1 LKIKKSYLYVGL
13 AALIILLAVS
23 GYYFLSGDDDVIS
36 SIAVLPLENLSG
48 NPDNEFYADG
58 TTEAL
63 IAELTKIKALR
74 VISRTSAMRYKNS
87 GLSIPDIA
95 LKLNVEAVVTGSVL
109 RAGDRIRITLRLIE
123 AETERLLWEKTYER
137 DFQDILIMQEELARD
152 VSGEIKVVVTPEE
165 RESLT
170 AAGTVDPTAH
180 ELYLKGRFLINRWT
194 SESLNRGI
202 EYLEQA
208 LELDPENAL
217 AHAGLAMAYDILASF
232 DWIAPADGWSR
243 ARAEAL
249 RALGIDETLMEAHLV
264 LAEVKFMYDWDWK
277 SADRGF
283 MRAIELKPGSGEAH
297 TLYAGF
303 LLSNARIDESY
314 NEIQLAL
321 EYDPHSFSVH
331 RFALIFYLFT
341 RRYDRAINQAREIL
355 DLYPENFEAHY
366 FLGWIYK
373 DTSMFDDAITEY
385 RQALTL
391 AGSNT
396 TDSLRA
402 IAGIA
407 RVYAVSGET
416 ERTRALIDG
425 LAEKSRKGLITP
437 YIVAKV
443 YSALGESDRTFEWLE
458 RAYIDRSPYLAM
470 VKIDP
475 ELDNVREDP
484 RFKTLIRKMGL
495 D

>member
-1 LKIKKSYLYVGL
+1 MKIKKSYLYGGL
-13 AALIILLAVS
+13 AVLIVLLAVS
-23 GYYFLSGDDDVIS
+23 GYYYLAEKIDVIS
-36 SIAVLPLENLSG
+36 SIAVLPLKNLSG
-48 NPDNEFYADG
+48 NPDHEFYADG
-58 TTEAL
+58 MTEAL

-74 VISRTSAMRYKNS
+74 VISRISAMRYKNS
-87 GLSIPDIA
+87 GLPIPDIA
-95 LKLNVEAVVTGSVL
+95 KKLNVEAVVTGSVL
-109 RAGDRIRITLRLIE
+109 RVGDRIQITLRLIE

-137 DFQDILIMQEELARD
+137 DFQDILIVQEELARD
-152 VSGEIKVVVTPEE
+152 VSDEIKVAVTPEE
-165 RESLT
+165 KASLT
-170 AAGTVDPTAH
+170 AAGTVDPAAH
-180 ELYLKGRFLINRWT
+180 ELYLKARFLSNIWT
-194 SESLNRGI
+194 SESVKTGI
-202 EYLEQA
+202 EYYERV

-217 AHAGLAMAYDILASF
+217 ARAGLAMAYDILASF
-232 DWIAPADGWSR
+232 DWISPADGWSR

-249 RALGIDETLMEAHLV
+249 RALGIDETLMEAHVV

-277 SADRGF
+277 SAERGF
-283 MRAIELKPGSGEAH
+283 RRAIELKPGSGEVH

-303 LLSNARIDESY
+303 LLSTARVDEAY

-321 EYDPHSFSVH
+321 EHDPHSFSAH

-341 RRYDRAINQAREIL
+341 RRYDRAMDQARVIL

-373 DTSMFDDAITEY
+373 DKSMFDDAITEY

-391 AGSNT
+391 AGSST

-407 RVYAVSGET
+407 RVYALSGET
-416 ERTRALIDG
+416 ERAQTLIDG
-425 LAEKSRKGLITP
+425 LAENSRKGLITP

-443 YSALGESDRTFEWLE
+443 YSALGEYDRAFEWLE
-458 RAYIDRSPYLAM
+458 RAYIDRSPYLNM
-470 VKIDP
+470 IKIDP
-475 ELDNVREDP
+475 EIDNVREDP